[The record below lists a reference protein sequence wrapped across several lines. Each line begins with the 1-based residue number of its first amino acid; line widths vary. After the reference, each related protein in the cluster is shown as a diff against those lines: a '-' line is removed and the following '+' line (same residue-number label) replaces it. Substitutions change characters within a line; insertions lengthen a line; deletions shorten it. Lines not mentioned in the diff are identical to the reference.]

1 MDAKDHT
8 RLSKFL
14 SLVLRHQPE
23 LIGLELD
30 ANGWTDVNELITKAA
45 SQKAVLT
52 PDLIRTLVR
61 DSDKQRFALSEDGK
75 RIRANQGHS
84 VEVDL
89 GYAPGQPPSVLFHG
103 TAERNL
109 PSILEKGLVRG
120 ARHHVHLSDNRET
133 AMKVGQR
140 HGKPVVLVVESRVMH
155 AQGIP
160 FFQSANGVWLT
171 EHVAARFLR
180 AEA

>member
-1 MDAKDHT
+1 MDAKDQT

-30 ANGWTDVNELITKAA
+30 ANGWTSVDELISKAA
-45 SQKAVLT
+45 SQKMVYT
-52 PDLIRTLVR
+52 PELIRTLVR
-61 DSDKQRFALSEDGK
+61 ESDKQRFALSEDGA

-84 VEVDL
+84 VEVEL
-89 GYAPGQPPSVLFHG
+89 GYAPAQPPTVLFHG

-120 ARHHVHLSDNRET
+120 ERHHVHLSADRET
-133 AMKVGQR
+133 ALKVGQR
-140 HGKPVVLVVESRVMH
+140 HGKPVLLVVESGIMH
-155 AQGIP
+155 AQGVT
-160 FFQSANGVWLT
+160 FFRSANGVWLT
-171 EHVAARFLR
+171 EHVATRFLR
-180 AEA
+180 SEA

>member
-1 MDAKDHT
+1 MDPKDHT

-30 ANGWTDVNELITKAA
+30 ANGWTDVNDLIAKAA
-45 SQKAVLT
+45 TQKVVYT

-61 DSDKQRFALSEDGK
+61 ESDKQRFALSEDGT

-84 VEVDL
+84 VDVEL
-89 GYAPGQPPSVLFHG
+89 GYAPAEPPLVLFHG

-109 PSILEKGLVRG
+109 PSILEQGLVKRE
-120 ARHHVHLSDNRET
+120 RHHVHLSDNRET
-133 AMKVGQR
+133 AIKVGQR

-160 FFQSANGVWLT
+160 FFRSANGVWLT
-171 EHVAARFLR
+171 DHVAARFLR